1 MRPMQPNVDR
11 SSFQNENNDDTA
23 YRAAWMVNGEVG
35 SKASTRQK
43 IVQLETAFNRAQ
55 YRHHSLAHALLA
67 SRQRDDGGYYQG
79 RPGQTPTYRESARPT
94 PEQFAAFKRDVWDP
108 VMKGSNLSDIGYGP
122 MTGNA
127 SAGTAAN
134 QFRSGTPGYTFGQ
147 ESYFREGTGSRP
159 LTDPLPQIRQQP
171 APLPQRQIAP
181 GAQAALRARTSLQEM
196 GLV

>member
-1 MRPMQPNVDR
+1 MRPTQPNIDR

-23 YRAAWMVNGEVG
+23 YRAAWMVNGEIG

-55 YRHHSLAHALLA
+55 SRHQTLAHALLA
-67 SRQRDDGGYYQG
+67 SRERGDAGYYSG
-79 RPGQTPTYRESARPT
+79 RPGQVATYRESARPT
-94 PEQFAAFKRDVWDP
+94 PEQFAAFKRDIWDP

-127 SAGTAAN
+127 SGSTAAA
-134 QFRSGTPGYTFGQ
+134 QFRNKTPGYTFGQ
-147 ESYFREGTGSRP
+147 ETYFREGPFKYGFS
-159 LTDPLPQIRQQP
+159 LPQLRQAPPQQP
-171 APLPQRQIAP
+171 APQIAP